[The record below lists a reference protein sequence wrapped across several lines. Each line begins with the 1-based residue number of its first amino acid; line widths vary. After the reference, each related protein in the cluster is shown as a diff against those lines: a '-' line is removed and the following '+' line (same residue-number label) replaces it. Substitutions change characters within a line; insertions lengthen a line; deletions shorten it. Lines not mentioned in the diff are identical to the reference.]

1 MFTLSTFYNSK
12 RKINDKKVTRR
23 FNDSMSSLSNA
34 KKISIKHSSGLH
46 PGDSLFHFHASK
58 LILHIPD
65 TFFFCI
71 YITNFKMLIFFA
83 FDNDDMESSK
93 RRVAFLSSIFLLTRM
108 SKLIVIRSTFYK
120 AAKTQ
125 KQLLKLNAI
134 QRFFLFFL
142 ARYIRILRVHIKSK
156 DVVLEIKVISV

>member
-1 MFTLSTFYNSK
+1 
-12 RKINDKKVTRR
+12 
-23 FNDSMSSLSNA
+23 
-34 KKISIKHSSGLH
+34 
-46 PGDSLFHFHASK
+46 
-58 LILHIPD
+58 
-65 TFFFCI
+65 
-71 YITNFKMLIFFA
+71 MLIFFA
-83 FDNDDMESSK
+83 FDNEDMESSK
-93 RRVAFLSSIFLLTRM
+93 RRVAFLSLIFLLTRM

-120 AAKTQ
+120 AAETQ

>member
-46 PGDSLFHFHASK
+46 PGETFYSIVSVFHLHASK

-65 TFFFCI
+65 TFIFCI
-71 YITNFKMLIFFA
+71 YITN
-83 FDNDDMESSK
+83 
-93 RRVAFLSSIFLLTRM
+93 
-108 SKLIVIRSTFYK
+108 
-120 AAKTQ
+120 
-125 KQLLKLNAI
+125 
-134 QRFFLFFL
+134 
-142 ARYIRILRVHIKSK
+142 
-156 DVVLEIKVISV
+156 

>member
-65 TFFFCI
+65 TFFFLYI
-71 YITNFKMLIFFA
+71 YHQLMLIFFA

-120 AAKTQ
+120 AAETQ

-134 QRFFLFFL
+134 QRFFIFF
-142 ARYIRILRVHIKSK
+142 
-156 DVVLEIKVISV
+156 